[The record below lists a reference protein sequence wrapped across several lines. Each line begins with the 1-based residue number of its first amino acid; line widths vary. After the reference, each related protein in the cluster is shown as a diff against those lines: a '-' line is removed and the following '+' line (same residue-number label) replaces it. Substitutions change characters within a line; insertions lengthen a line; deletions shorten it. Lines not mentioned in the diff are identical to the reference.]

1 MIISQK
7 KKLGFRKDKLQQFYE
22 IEVASMKSFHT
33 FLFP

>member
-22 IEVASMKSFHT
+22 IEVKSF
-33 FLFP
+33 FNEELLLQ